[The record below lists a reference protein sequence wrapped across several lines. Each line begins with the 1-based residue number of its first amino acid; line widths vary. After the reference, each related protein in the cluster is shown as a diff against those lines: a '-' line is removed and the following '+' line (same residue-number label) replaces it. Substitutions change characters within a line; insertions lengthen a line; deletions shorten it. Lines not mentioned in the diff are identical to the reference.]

1 MVFRSGKKKKVYVI
15 DIFGVIEA
23 SSSSISLSKKNT
35 DMQEVIRT
43 LRKIAGKEGEDVAGV
58 IIHLNTPGGTT
69 GTSEETAMMVEK
81 VRAKGIPV
89 VASMADVC
97 CSGGFWIASACDY
110 IFANRTT
117 MTGSIGVIMQ
127 LPNINGLSDKLGVKQ
142 VTVKAG
148 KMKDIGNPF
157 RDLTEEEREF
167 LQEHAEETHE
177 IFKEAVRKNRKDI
190 PSDVPEISDGRPFS
204 AEFALQNHLIDEIG
218 TFYDAL
224 DYLLKKAGLEE
235 KDIILK
241 QNVEKKG
248 LISRI
253 FSLEMDNT
261 LVNTLYYVAGKA
273 LSARYK

>member
-1 MVFRSGKKKKVYVI
+1 MILRGRKKKVYVI
-15 DIFGVIEA
+15 DVFGVIEA
-23 SSSSISLSKKNT
+23 SSSSIPLSKKNT
-35 DMQEVIRT
+35 DMQKVIRT
-43 LRKIAGKEGEDVAGV
+43 LHKIAGEDSDDVAGV
-58 IIHLNTPGGTT
+58 IMHLNTPGGTT
-69 GTSEETAMMVEK
+69 GTSEEVAMMVEK

-177 IFKEAVRKNRKDI
+177 IFKEAVRRNRKDI
-190 PSDVPEISDGRPFS
+190 PSDVPEIFDGRPFS

-235 KDIILK
+235 KEVTLK

-253 FSLEMDNT
+253 FSMEMNNT
-261 LVNTLYYVAGKA
+261 IVNTLAEYIAGKA
-273 LSARYK
+273 LSAR